1 MNAAAIDPV
10 LAEAIAEDLD
20 SLATLHDRELDVGVL
35 STLREFGFPDNLGLL
50 PATGTAREAWAMM
63 RAAFGELPESPD
75 EALID
80 ELAAD
85 FAGIYLNAA
94 LGASPYESVWLSDDH
109 LKYQE
114 AMFEL
119 RALYAAHGL
128 TAADWRHR
136 ADDHFLLQLQ
146 FFAHLLRQAAS
157 QQDLRGLAALMDEH
171 LLRWFGDF
179 AARVAARCDTAFY
192 AALAML
198 TAAYCE
204 QVRDLLASVLDEPR
218 PTREEVEER
227 CRSKRQPVPAPIA
240 FLPGSGP
247 SW

>member
-1 MNAAAIDPV
+1 MDPM
-10 LAEAIAEDLD
+10 LAEAIAQDLD
-20 SLATLHDRELDVGVL
+20 SLAALHDREIDAATLG
-35 STLREFGFPDNLGLL
+35 TLRAFGFPDNLGLL
-50 PATGTAREAWAMM
+50 PDRAMARQAWELM
-63 RAAFGELPESPD
+63 RATLTDLPEAPD
-75 EALID
+75 QVLID

-85 FAGIYLNAA
+85 YASIYLNGT
-94 LGASPYESVWLSDDH
+94 LGASPYESVWVSDDH
-109 LKYQE
+109 LKYQD

-119 RALYAAHGL
+119 RALYAGRGL
-128 TAADWRHR
+128 GAADWRQR

-146 FFAHLLRQAAS
+146 FIAHLLRKANSA
-157 QQDLRGLAALMDEH
+157 QDLRELAGIMDEH
-171 LLRWFGDF
+171 LLRWFGEF

-204 QVRDLLASVLDEPR
+204 QMRNVLANLLCERR
-218 PTREEVEER
+218 PTPQEVEDR

-247 SW
+247 GW